1 MKVIALDP
9 SSIKGTKAAIFQVVV
24 VIDATPQDPALGQAL
39 SYPHFIISRA
49 LNPRLTCQAYS
60 ATKWQKTSQC
70 NGSRLPQCHT
80 IAYSIGKIGELK
92 QIANDGDKNKCK

>member
-9 SSIKGTKAAIFQVVV
+9 SNIKGTKGAIFQVVV
-24 VIDATPQDPALGQAL
+24 VIDATPQDPALGRAL
-39 SYPHFIISRA
+39 SFPHFIISMV
-49 LNPRLTCQAYS
+49 LNPRFTFLACS

-80 IAYSIGKIGELK
+80 IANSRGEIGELK
-92 QIANDGDKNKCK
+92 QIANDG